1 MHTCAVRIWIAALL
15 YGAAMAG
22 WPLAASAGFDHR
34 VAVDDNGIWSR
45 TSENVVRYGAI
56 AAEIGGALYFGGDS
70 KLGRSFWESIDA
82 SLLSEATTEV
92 AKRAFGRRRPSQ
104 TADPD
109 DWFNHGA
116 CCRSFPSGEVA
127 LQASFVTPFIVNHAA
142 DHPWVWALEL
152 LPAYDAVARVKSGSH
167 WQTDVLAG
175 WALGT
180 AFGYWSARRNS
191 PFFLQVL
198 PHGVTAGV
206 QLRF

>member
-1 MHTCAVRIWIAALL
+1 MRARVGSRWLSSWLFALV
-15 YGAAMAG
+15 AG
-22 WPLAASAGFDHR
+22 WAAPCAAGFDHR

-45 TSENVVRYGAI
+45 TSENIVRYGAI
-56 AAEIGGALYFGGDS
+56 AAEIGGALYFGGDD

-104 TADPD
+104 TDDPN
-109 DWFNHGA
+109 DWFNHGS

-127 LQASFVTPFIVNHAA
+127 LQASFVTPFIVNYAA
-142 DHPWVWALEL
+142 DHPWVWALEA
-152 LPAYDAVARVKSGSH
+152 LPAYDAVARVKSGAH

-198 PHGVTAGV
+198 PHGVTAGI
-206 QLRF
+206 QMRF